1 MSTLSPRTLQSHVLD
16 RLAAHGSE
24 GIRSELAGV
33 VDLQALEE
41 ERYDEVLESV
51 NSRLSTARYSL
62 ISMLIAGIYFGLLVG
77 HWLVSL
83 STWPLVFRWFI
94 PVLLVT
100 IYAAYSSYHT
110 IRELHEL
117 SEARALLQVLSRNGS
132 PNSQEPV

>member
-1 MSTLSPRTLQSHVLD
+1 
-16 RLAAHGSE
+16 
-24 GIRSELAGV
+24 
-33 VDLQALEE
+33 
-41 ERYDEVLESV
+41 V

-83 STWPLVFRWFI
+83 STWSLLGRWLI

-100 IYAAYSSYHT
+100 IYAAYSSYQT

-117 SEARALLQVLSRNGS
+117 SEAKALLQVLSRNGS
-132 PNSQEPV
+132 SPPKKHV